1 MGEIVAVRVG
11 INGFGRIGMLTA
23 KAAIERSDE
32 DIEIVAIN
40 DLMPMESLALLF
52 KRDSTHGIWGED
64 VQLDGN
70 ILHVGDREIK
80 TFAERDP
87 AQIPWGDVGA
97 DIVVESTGVFTSG
110 EKAAAHI
117 EGGAKKVVISAPAK
131 NVDATFV
138 FKVNHESYD
147 PQQHNVVS
155 NASCTTNCIIPMVKV
170 LQDNFGIESGYM
182 TTVHAYTND
191 QSLLDAAHKDPRRAR
206 SAPNNIVP
214 TSTGAA
220 RTAGVIYPE
229 LQGKVDGMAMRV
241 PVPDGSVTDFVAR
254 LNAEASVDE
263 INGAFR
269 QAASGELSGILEY
282 SEAPIVSSDIVGN
295 PASCVFDSA
304 LTMSNGNS
312 VKVLGWYDNE
322 WGYSNRTVDLV
333 QYMGDKL

>member
-1 MGEIVAVRVG
+1 
-11 INGFGRIGMLTA
+11 GRIGLLTA
-23 KAAIERSDE
+23 KAAIERSDD
-32 DIEIVAIN
+32 DIEIVAVN

-52 KRDSTHGIWGED
+52 KRDTVHGIWPED
-64 VQLDGN
+64 VKLDGN
-70 ILHVGDREIK
+70 VLRVGDREIK

-97 DIVVESTGVFTSG
+97 DIVVESTGVFTDG
-110 EKAAAHI
+110 EKARAHI

-138 FKVNHESYD
+138 FKVNHEDYD
-147 PQQHNVVS
+147 AEQHNVVS
-155 NASCTTNCIIPMVKV
+155 NASCTTNCIIPLVKV
-170 LQDNFGIESGYM
+170 LQENFGIQSGYM

-229 LQGKVDGMAMRV
+229 LQGKVDGMSMRV
-241 PVPDGSVTDFVAR
+241 PVPDGSITDFVAR
-254 LNAEASVDE
+254 LDTEVNADDVNA
-263 INGAFR
+263 AFK
-269 QAASGELSGILEY
+269 QAAAGDLSGVLEY

-295 PASCVFDSA
+295 PASCIFDSP
-304 LTMSNGNS
+304 LTMANGDS

-333 QYMGDKL
+333 QYMGENL

>member
-1 MGEIVAVRVG
+1 VSVRVG
-11 INGFGRIGMLTA
+11 INGFGRIGLLTA
-23 KAAIERSDE
+23 KAAIERSDD
-32 DIEIVAIN
+32 DIEIVAVN
-40 DLMPMESLALLF
+40 DLMPMKSLALLF
-52 KRDSTHGIWGED
+52 KRDTVHGIWPEN
-64 VQLDGN
+64 VELDGN
-70 ILHVGDREIK
+70 VLRVGDREIK

-97 DIVVESTGVFTSG
+97 DIIVESTGVFTDG
-110 EKAAAHI
+110 EKARAHI

-138 FKVNHESYD
+138 FKVNHEDYD
-147 PQQHNVVS
+147 AQQHNVVS
-155 NASCTTNCIIPMVKV
+155 NASCTTNCIIPLVKV
-170 LQDNFGIESGYM
+170 LQENFGIQSGYM

-241 PVPDGSVTDFVAR
+241 PVPDGSITDFVAR
-254 LNAEASVDE
+254 LDTEVSADEVNA
-263 INGAFR
+263 AFK
-269 QAASGELSGILEY
+269 QAADGDLSGVLEY
-282 SEAPIVSSDIVGN
+282 SDAPIVSSDIVGN
-295 PASCVFDSA
+295 PASCIFDSP
-304 LTMSNGNS
+304 LTMANGDS

-333 QYMGDKL
+333 QYMGENL

>member
-1 MGEIVAVRVG
+1 MAVRVG

-23 KAAIERSDE
+23 KAAIERSDD
-32 DIEIVAIN
+32 DIEIVAVN

-52 KRDSTHGIWGED
+52 KHDSVHGIWPED
-64 VQLDGN
+64 VSLDGN
-70 ILHVGDREIK
+70 ILRIGDREIK

-97 DIVVESTGVFTSG
+97 DVVVESTGIFTDG

-117 EGGAKKVVISAPAK
+117 DGGARKVVISAPAK

-138 FKVNHESYD
+138 FKVNHEDYD
-147 PQQHNVVS
+147 PESHNIVS
-155 NASCTTNCIIPMVKV
+155 NASCTTNCIIPLVKV
-170 LQDNFGIESGYM
+170 LQENFGIESGYM

-206 SAPNNIVP
+206 SAPNNVVP

-229 LQGKVDGMAMRV
+229 LQGKIDGMAMRV
-241 PVPDGSVTDFVAR
+241 PVPDGSITDFVAQ
-254 LNAEASVDE
+254 LSSEASKE
-263 INGAFR
+263 QINDAFK
-269 QAASGELSGILEY
+269 QAASGDLQGILEY
-282 SEAPIVSSDIVGN
+282 SEAPLVSSDIVGN

-304 LTMSNGNS
+304 LTMSTGRS
-312 VKVLGWYDNE
+312 AKVLGWYDNE

-333 QYMGDKL
+333 QYMGSKL

>member
-1 MGEIVAVRVG
+1 VAVRVG
-11 INGFGRIGMLTA
+11 INGFGRIGLLTA
-23 KAAIERSDE
+23 KAAIERSDD
-32 DIEIVAIN
+32 DIEIVAVN

-52 KRDSTHGIWGED
+52 KRDTVHGIWPED
-64 VQLDGN
+64 VKLDGN
-70 ILHVGDREIK
+70 ILRVGDREIK

-97 DIVVESTGVFTSG
+97 DIIVESTGVFTDG
-110 EKAAAHI
+110 EKARAHI

-138 FKVNHESYD
+138 FKVNHEDYD
-147 PQQHNVVS
+147 AERHNVVS
-155 NASCTTNCIIPMVKV
+155 NASCTTNCIIPLVKV
-170 LQDNFGIESGYM
+170 LQENFGIQSGYM

-229 LQGKVDGMAMRV
+229 LQGKVDGMSMRV
-241 PVPDGSVTDFVAR
+241 PVPDGSITDFVAR
-254 LNAEASVDE
+254 LDTEVSADDVNA
-263 INGAFR
+263 AFK
-269 QAASGELSGILEY
+269 QAADGDLSGVLEY

-295 PASCVFDSA
+295 PASCIFDSP
-304 LTMSNGNS
+304 LTMANGDS

-333 QYMGDKL
+333 QYMGENL

>member
-1 MGEIVAVRVG
+1 
-11 INGFGRIGMLTA
+11 MLTA
-23 KAAIERSDE
+23 KAAIERSDDE
-32 DIEIVAIN
+32 VQIVAIN
-40 DLMPMESLALLF
+40 DLMPMQSLALLF
-52 KRDSTHGIWGED
+52 KRDSTHGIWPED
-64 VQLDGN
+64 VELDGN
-70 ILHVGDREIK
+70 ILRVGDREIK

-97 DIVVESTGVFTSG
+97 DIVVESTGVFTDG

-138 FKVNHESYD
+138 YKVNHEDYD
-147 PQQHNVVS
+147 PESQNVVS

-170 LQDNFGIESGYM
+170 LQENFGIESGYM

-229 LQGKVDGMAMRV
+229 LQGKVDGMSMRV
-241 PVPDGSVTDFVAR
+241 PVPDGSITDFVAQTSQ
-254 LNAEASVDE
+254 EASADE
-263 INGAFR
+263 VNDAFR
-269 QAASGELSGILEY
+269 QAAEGDLSGILEY
-282 SEAPIVSSDIVGN
+282 SEVPIVSSDIVGN
-295 PASCVFDSA
+295 PASCIFDSA
-304 LTMSNGNS
+304 LTMSNGTT

-333 QYMGDKL
+333 QYMGERL

>member
-1 MGEIVAVRVG
+1 MAVRVG

-23 KAAIERSDE
+23 KAAIERSDD
-32 DIEIVAIN
+32 DIEIVAVN
-40 DLMPMESLALLF
+40 DLMPMQSLALLF
-52 KRDSTHGIWGED
+52 KRDSTHGIWPED
-64 VQLDGN
+64 VELDGS
-70 ILHVGDREIK
+70 ILRVGDREIK

-97 DIVVESTGVFTSG
+97 DVVVESTGVFTDG

-117 EGGAKKVVISAPAK
+117 QGGAKKVVISAPAK

-138 FKVNHESYD
+138 YKVNHESYD

-170 LQDNFGIESGYM
+170 LQDNFGIETGYM

-206 SAPNNIVP
+206 SAPNNVVP

-254 LNAEASVDE
+254 LNTQASVDQV
-263 INGAFR
+263 NDAFR
-269 QAASGELSGILEY
+269 QAAEGELRDILEF

-295 PASCVFDSA
+295 PASCIFDSA
-304 LTMSNGNS
+304 LTMAIGDS

-333 QYMGDKL
+333 QYIGERL